1 MEEACVT
8 RLKVAHVTTIDLTLR
23 NLLLAQL
30 VRLRDDGYD
39 VVGVSA
45 PGPWVADLEREG
57 IRHIAW
63 TNATRSWSP
72 RADARAFAELVS
84 IFKRERF
91 DLVHLHNPKPAVMGR
106 IAGRIARIPCV
117 LNTVHGL
124 YATPDDRLRKKI
136 PVLGLEMLTTRLSD
150 LELYQSEEDL
160 DWARRR
166 HLVSRARSDL
176 LGNGADLSQ
185 FHPGAVSEERR
196 REVRHE
202 LGIPADALV
211 VGTIGRMVVEKG
223 YREFFAAAR
232 TVRASM
238 PQVHFVAVGDRDP
251 DKSDALGDDEIDA
264 AASDVVMAGWREDVP
279 DVIAALDVFVLASWR
294 EGMPRSAIEAAAMGK
309 ALVLT
314 DIRGCREVARHD
326 VEGLLV
332 PVRSS
337 NELAGAISRVL
348 ADESL
353 RRRLGDAA
361 RERAVERFDES
372 RVAAMISSV
381 TRAALD
387 RRGLVDTST
396 GALR

>member
-1 MEEACVT
+1 MT

-30 VRLRDDGYD
+30 VRLRDDGFD

-57 IRHIAW
+57 IRHVAW

-72 RADARAFAELVS
+72 RADARAFAELVA

-106 IAGRIARIPCV
+106 VAGRIARVPCV

-124 YATPDDRLRKKI
+124 YATPDDKLRKKI
-136 PVLGLEMLTTRLSD
+136 PVLGLEMLTSRLSN

-166 HLVSRARSDL
+166 HLVSRKRSDL
-176 LGNGADLSQ
+176 LGNGADLSL
-185 FHPGAVSEERR
+185 FHPGAVSEDRR
-196 REVRHE
+196 KEVRRE
-202 LGIPADALV
+202 LGIPEDALV

-223 YREFFAAAR
+223 YREYFAAAR
-232 TVRASM
+232 TVRAAL
-238 PQVHFVAVGDRDP
+238 PQVCFVAVGDRDP
-251 DKSDALGDDEIDA
+251 DKSDALGDDEIE
-264 AASDVVMAGWREDVP
+264 AASADVVMAGWREDVP
-279 DVIAALDVFVLASWR
+279 DVIAAMDVFVLASWR
-294 EGMPRSAIEAAAMGK
+294 EGMPRSAIEAAAMAK
-309 ALVLT
+309 PLVLT

-332 PVRSS
+332 PVRSP
-337 NELAGAISRVL
+337 NELAAGISKVL
-348 ADESL
+348 EDESL
-353 RRRLGDAA
+353 RQRLGEAA
-361 RERAVERFDES
+361 RQRAVERFDES
-372 RVAAMISSV
+372 RVAAMVSTV
-381 TRAALD
+381 TRAALEK
-387 RRGLVDTST
+387 RGLVNSGST

>member
-1 MEEACVT
+1 MEEAFVN

-30 VRLRDDGYD
+30 VRLRDDGFD

-57 IRHIAW
+57 IRHVAW

-106 IAGRIARIPCV
+106 IAGRIARVPCV

-124 YATPDDRLRKKI
+124 YATPDDKLRKKI
-136 PVLGLEMLTTRLSD
+136 PVLGLEMLTSRLSN

-166 HLVSRARSDL
+166 HLVSRTRSAL
-176 LGNGADLSQ
+176 LGNGADLGL

-196 REVRHE
+196 LEVRRE

-223 YREFFAAAR
+223 YREYFAAAR
-232 TVRASM
+232 AVRVSH
-238 PQVHFVAVGDRDP
+238 PGVRFLAVGDRDP
-251 DKSDALGDDEIDA
+251 DKSDALVDDEIEA
-264 AASDVVMAGWREDVP
+264 ASSDVVMGGWREDMP
-279 DVIAALDVFVLASWR
+279 DVIAAMDVFVLASWR

-309 ALVLT
+309 PLVLT

-332 PVRSS
+332 PVRSA
-337 NELAGAISRVL
+337 NELAAAISTVL
-348 ADESL
+348 DDGSL
-353 RRRLGDAA
+353 RRRLGEAA
-361 RERAVERFDES
+361 RARAVERFDES
-372 RVAAMISSV
+372 RVADLISTV
-381 TRAALD
+381 TRDALE
-387 RRGLVDTST
+387 RRGLLNAST
-396 GALR
+396 GALK

>member
-1 MEEACVT
+1 MEEVLVT

-30 VRLRDDGYD
+30 VRLRDDGFD

-45 PGPWVADLEREG
+45 PGPWVADLVREG
-57 IRHIAW
+57 IRHVAW

-106 IAGRIARIPCV
+106 IAGRIARVPCV

-124 YATPDDRLRKKI
+124 YAAPDDRLRKKI
-136 PVLGLEMLTTRLSD
+136 PVLGLEMLTSRLSD

-166 HLVSRARSDL
+166 RLVSPARSAL
-176 LGNGADLSQ
+176 LGNGADLDL

-196 REVRHE
+196 LEVRRE

-232 TVRASM
+232 AVRTSL

-251 DKSDALGDDEIDA
+251 DKSDALGDDEIEA
-264 AASDVVMAGWREDVP
+264 ASSDVVMAGWREDVP

-332 PVRSS
+332 PVRSE
-337 NELAGAISRVL
+337 NELAAAISKVL
-348 ADESL
+348 VDESL
-353 RRRLGDAA
+353 RRRLGEAA
-361 RERAVERFDES
+361 RERAVECFDEN
-372 RVAAMISSV
+372 RVAELVSTV
-381 TRAALD
+381 TRAALE
-387 RRGLVDTST
+387 RRGLVESST
-396 GALR
+396 EVLR

>member
-1 MEEACVT
+1 MT

-30 VRLRDDGYD
+30 VRLRDDGFD

-57 IRHIAW
+57 IRHVAW

-106 IAGRIARIPCV
+106 IAGRIARVPCV

-136 PVLGLEMLTTRLSD
+136 PVLGLEMLTSRLSN

-166 HLVSRARSDL
+166 HLVSRERSAL
-176 LGNGADLSQ
+176 LGNGADLGA

-196 REVRHE
+196 LEVRRE

-223 YREFFAAAR
+223 YREYFAAAR
-232 TVRASM
+232 SVRASF
-238 PQVHFVAVGDRDP
+238 PDARFVVVGDRDP
-251 DKSDALGDDEIDA
+251 DKSDALGDDEIEA
-264 AASDVVMAGWREDVP
+264 ASSDVVMTGWREDIP
-279 DVIAALDVFVLASWR
+279 DVIAAMDVFALASWR

-309 ALVLT
+309 PLVLT

-332 PVRSS
+332 PVRSPD
-337 NELAGAISRVL
+337 ELAAAISKVL
-348 ADESL
+348 GDESL
-353 RRRLGDAA
+353 RRRLGEAA

-372 RVAAMISSV
+372 RVAELISTV
-381 TRAALD
+381 TRDALE
-387 RRGLVDTST
+387 RRGLLNTST